1 MRVVQK
7 AVYTDTDKKLKDTK
21 IQKNLNTERQVIKEV
36 WAIFKEAGRTRV
48 SLFNSTVEVVEDW
61 HNHIGSSKLNNPF
74 SFFSEFFSLRLS
86 EMIGNKQLISL
97 IHTGGLASFPFFD
110 SFRADWTNEKLG
122 NSIFVN

>member
-48 SLFNSTVEVVEDW
+48 SLFNSTVEVVED
-61 HNHIGSSKLNNPF
+61 
-74 SFFSEFFSLRLS
+74 
-86 EMIGNKQLISL
+86 
-97 IHTGGLASFPFFD
+97 
-110 SFRADWTNEKLG
+110 
-122 NSIFVN
+122 